1 MTSNARPYEMLN
13 KRNDFVNAKTTVG
26 TIINRPK
33 MYNQFDID
41 KSNISVYNKS
51 TKELPIDGLP
61 LWLVFRNNH
70 PKDSMG
76 GCFFYFL

>member
-1 MTSNARPYEMLN
+1 MTSNARPYEMSH
-13 KRNDFVNAKTTVG
+13 KRNDFVNAKATVG

-61 LWLVFRNNH
+61 
-70 PKDSMG
+70 
-76 GCFFYFL
+76 

>member
-1 MTSNARPYEMLN
+1 MTSNARPYEISH
-13 KRNDFVNAKTTVG
+13 KRNDFVNAKTTTG

-61 LWLVFRNNH
+61 L
-70 PKDSMG
+70 D
-76 GCFFYFL
+76 

>member
-1 MTSNARPYEMLN
+1 MTSNARPYEMSH
-13 KRNDFVNAKTTVG
+13 KRNDFLNVQTTVG

-51 TKELPIDGLP
+51 TQELPIDGLP
-61 LWLVFRNNH
+61 LWIDCLKQ
-70 PKDSMG
+70 PP
-76 GCFFYFL
+76 